1 METIHWD
8 TLRCYRKSTKESNYH
23 LLFLPLGCHPGGWCP
38 LRRTRPRASLCK
50 WHHSPPVGLSSGAPS
65 APCPCVQNTKTAG
78 GRAVYIPDCIPNL
91 HDLSSCLLVETTVWS
106 PMAFLLLSLGPVWTS
121 AARLRNK
128 REPQPGRQE
137 PWLWDGRPCRGPAG
151 WASQKQPLGAP
162 LVEPSLW
169 FPAFLL
175 TGPASSPDTPSSPP
189 FFQSQHSRPFLF
201 CSLPS

>member
-1 METIHWD
+1 MSPLYLFISVTKSSITLSVTSEKVITSLAVKVKKKKLSEFRVVKGDGVTALETGALFI
-8 TLRCYRKSTKESNYH
+8 YR
-23 LLFLPLGCHPGGWCP
+23 
-38 LRRTRPRASLCK
+38 RAQI
-50 WHHSPPVGLSSGAPS
+50 VQMQTTLSSLISTSHLFSLG
-65 APCPCVQNTKTAG
+65 TEG
-78 GRAVYIPDCIPNL
+78 
-91 HDLSSCLLVETTVWS
+91 
-106 PMAFLLLSLGPVWTS
+106 FLLILLLG
-121 AARLRNK
+121 
-128 REPQPGRQE
+128 
-137 PWLWDGRPCRGPAG
+137 LWDGRPCRGPAG